1 MPNTSDSEQMRFAQ
15 AFFRDLVNPS
25 NFPRDY
31 VGFIMKIMKLMQLKY
46 ASIKQ
51 IEVEMKLMEE
61 LSEPPQRPSIVFRLF
76 IYSFI
81 HILEP

>member
-1 MPNTSDSEQMRFAQ
+1 MSDSDQMRLAQ

-46 ASIKQ
+46 AAIKQ

-61 LSEPPQRPSIVFRLF
+61 LSEPPSRPSN
-76 IYSFI
+76 
-81 HILEP
+81 HMNIL

>member
-1 MPNTSDSEQMRFAQ
+1 MSNTSDSEQMRFAQ

-31 VGFIMKIMKLMQLKY
+31 IGFIMKIMKLMQLKY
-46 ASIKQ
+46 VSIKQ

-76 IYSFI
+76 I